1 VLSPN
6 RNRAFARFRPSRPE
20 NRLVTAETK
29 KTGPRITPEVELE
42 MNFSKL
48 VRSAPF
54 VLAAGF
60 AGLALVACGSAQ
72 SSSAGTSNT
81 STQPAQQLAFQ
92 VVGPD
97 DATVAGP
104 DGAMHDVFT
113 AVGGTSVKVGVPVTI
128 TITNKDDVQH
138 SMTSPDLG
146 LNIVIPAATDK
157 GDGTISYTFTPNKV
171 GSFRWFCALP
181 CDTDNAGWDM
191 TSDGTGSGQSNFMAG
206 YISVTQ

>member
-1 VLSPN
+1 MNVKKL
-6 RNRAFARFRPSRPE
+6 FR
-20 NRLVTAETK
+20 T
-29 KTGPRITPEVELE
+29 
-42 MNFSKL
+42 
-48 VRSAPF
+48 APF
-54 VLAAGF
+54 VVA
-60 AGLALVACGSAQ
+60 AGLAGLAMVACGSPANN
-72 SSSAGTSNT
+72 SASAGSGATVA
-81 STQPAQQLAFQ
+81 AQQLNFL

-104 DGAMHDVFT
+104 DGAMHDVFS
-113 AVGGTSVKVGVPVTI
+113 AVGPTSVKVGVPVTI
-128 TITNKDDVQH
+128 TITNKDDVEH

-157 GDGTISYTFTPNKV
+157 GDGSISYTFTPTKV

-191 TSDGTGSGQSNFMAG
+191 TSDGNGNGQNNFMAG